1 MAQIQPAE
9 VALLDWNVHLLESTE
24 SYIENF
30 LAELLVIIP
39 EDGCD

>member
-9 VALLDWNVHLLESTE
+9 VALLDWNVHLLETAE

-30 LAELLVIIP
+30 FAELLVNIP
-39 EDGCD
+39 EEGCD